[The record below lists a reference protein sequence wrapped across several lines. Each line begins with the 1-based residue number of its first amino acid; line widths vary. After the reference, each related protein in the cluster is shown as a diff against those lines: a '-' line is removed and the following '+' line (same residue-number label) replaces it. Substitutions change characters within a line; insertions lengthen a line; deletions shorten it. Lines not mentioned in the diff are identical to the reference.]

1 MARAGQRRNARVA
14 MGLAAIVIAMI
25 GLSFASVP
33 LYRLFCEATGYSGTT
48 QRAAAAPTQSA
59 SNALVTVRFNAE
71 TATELGWEF
80 RPLQEQVT
88 VHPGEERVIAYR
100 AVNRTNQPVTGT
112 ATFNVTPFKAGF
124 YFNKLQC
131 FCFTKQYLAPGESAD
146 LSVSFFVDPDI
157 LTDQN
162 TRDVDTIT
170 LSYTMFRAKEDGQ
183 PDVPPGQ
190 DPSRPLAQ
198 RRDNAPS
205 QPSSV
210 N

>member
-1 MARAGQRRNARVA
+1 MPAAHRRNARTASRLAIIVLA
-14 MGLAAIVIAMI
+14 MVGLT
-25 GLSFASVP
+25 FASVP
-33 LYRLFCEATGYSGTT
+33 LYRLFCGATGYAGTT
-48 QRAAAAPTQSA
+48 QRAAAAPGRSA
-59 SNALVTVRFNAE
+59 SDAVITVRFNAE

-80 RPLQEQVT
+80 RPLQEEVT

-157 LTDQN
+157 LTDPN

-183 PDVPPGQ
+183 PDIPPGQ

-198 RRDNAPS
+198 RRDNAP

>member
-1 MARAGQRRNARVA
+1 MLGANQRNTRTASR
-14 MGLAAIVIAMI
+14 LAIIVVAMI
-25 GLSFASVP
+25 GLTFASVP
-33 LYRLFCEATGYSGTT
+33 LYRMFCGATGYAGTT
-48 QRAAAAPTQSA
+48 QRATAAPGRSA
-59 SNALVTVRFNAE
+59 SDAVITVRFNAE

-80 RPLQEQVT
+80 RPLQEEVT

-157 LTDQN
+157 LTDPN

-183 PDVPPGQ
+183 PDIPPGQ
-190 DPSRPLAQ
+190 DSSRPLAQ
-198 RRDNAPS
+198 RRDNAP

>member
-1 MARAGQRRNARVA
+1 MAGVGRPRNARVA
-14 MGLAAIVIAMI
+14 MGLAAIVVVMI

-48 QRAAAAPTQSA
+48 QRATAAPDPSA
-59 SNALVTVRFNAE
+59 ASKALVTVRFNAE
-71 TATELGWEF
+71 TATELGWDF

-100 AVNRTNQPVTGT
+100 AVNRTNQPVTGS
-112 ATFNVTPFKAGF
+112 ATFNVTPFKAGI

-131 FCFTKQYLAPGESAD
+131 FCFTKQYLAHGESAD

-157 LTDQN
+157 LTDPN

-183 PDVPPGQ
+183 PDQNSGQ
-190 DPSRPLAQ
+190 PLAQ
-198 RRDNAPS
+198 RRENAPS

>member
-1 MARAGQRRNARVA
+1 MLGANQRNTRTASR
-14 MGLAAIVIAMI
+14 LAIIVVAMI
-25 GLSFASVP
+25 GLTFASVP
-33 LYRLFCEATGYSGTT
+33 LYRMFCGATGYAGTT
-48 QRAAAAPTQSA
+48 QRATAAPGRSA
-59 SNALVTVRFNAE
+59 SDAVITVRFNAE

-80 RPLQEQVT
+80 RPLQEEVT

-157 LTDQN
+157 LTDPN

-183 PDVPPGQ
+183 PDIPPGQ

-198 RRDNAPS
+198 RRDNAP